1 MWISSIQNL
10 ISRKFTFKKSLCD
23 FSVQREFHQTNQELK
38 GFLKEILSELKLLIA
53 IN

>member
-38 GFLKEILSELKLLIA
+38 GFLKGNFVRVETSYCD
-53 IN
+53 